1 MSELNL
7 IKTVLFNAADLNEAL
22 TRLDELGIIYRESET
37 VDMWFIDSHNI
48 QFWPSRSAR
57 CPLAVCI
64 NNSLQTFDDRL
75 SFLADQQE
83 TGETSVPAASPD
95 AGQRLVSDADKAEIA
110 WESHSNSLF
119 EVSHRQFYP
128 KIPLADLMQLR
139 ANLREERRLKRSQA
153 KGLLS

>member
-48 QFWPSRSAR
+48 QFWPARSAR

-64 NNSLQTFDDRL
+64 DNSLQTFDDRL
-75 SFLADQQE
+75 SFLAGQQE
-83 TGETSVPAASPD
+83 QLESAPAASPD
-95 AGQRLVSDADKAEIA
+95 AGQRPTYQLVDFDLNGNVTLKI
-110 WESHSNSLF
+110 
-119 EVSHRQFYP
+119 YP
-128 KIPLADLMQLR
+128 KLSQVRHAIR
-139 ANLREERRLKRSQA
+139 IERRLKRSQA
-153 KGLLS
+153 KGLSS